1 MFALK
6 VGVIC
11 CEKYQNKAFSTT
23 YFQSYVTKLS
33 IIFLVI
39 QNFPI
44 VKSENVTDIDKNS
57 TITESNRRISEDTGY
72 KRTILN
78 QNDTILIIIRKLKI
92 NQP

>member
-11 CEKYQNKAFSTT
+11 WEKYQNKAFSTT

-44 VKSENVTDIDKNS
+44 VKCENVTDIDKNS
-57 TITESNRRISEDTGY
+57 TITESNRRISKNTGY
-72 KRTILN
+72 KRTILV
-78 QNDTILIIIRKLKI
+78 QII
-92 NQP
+92 NFQ